1 MTRIAPAQADCP
13 ASEAVCE
20 GEVSTPTTPTFHTT
34 CGTWTLDVAWIDYD
48 VPAGTLYLSYSEA
61 MTIALSLRDDFTVV
75 GPATGTP
82 VPLHLRLRFSG
93 VGSGYGYQFP
103 AAGGTMWIR
112 TLEPEPGEI
121 QVEKTYGVPFGTV
134 QVTPFSDS
142 LDFTFTRPAGTPFG
156 LEIHG
161 DAQRGYNLIN
171 NIRFAFL
178 DLPPG
183 ATVTSCKGYRQE
195 QPTPAVARS
204 WGRLKAAYR

>member
-1 MTRIAPAQADCP
+1 
-13 ASEAVCE
+13 
-20 GEVSTPTTPTFHTT
+20 
-34 CGTWTLDVAWIDYD
+34 
-48 VPAGTLYLSYSEA
+48 
-61 MTIALSLRDDFTVV
+61 
-75 GPATGTP
+75 
-82 VPLHLRLRFSG
+82 
-93 VGSGYGYQFP
+93 
-103 AAGGTMWIR
+103 MWIR
-112 TLEPEPGEI
+112 PLEPEPGEVP
-121 QVEKTYGVPFGTV
+121 VEKAYGAPFGSV
-134 QVTPFSDS
+134 NGTPFSDS

-171 NIRFAFL
+171 NVRFAFL